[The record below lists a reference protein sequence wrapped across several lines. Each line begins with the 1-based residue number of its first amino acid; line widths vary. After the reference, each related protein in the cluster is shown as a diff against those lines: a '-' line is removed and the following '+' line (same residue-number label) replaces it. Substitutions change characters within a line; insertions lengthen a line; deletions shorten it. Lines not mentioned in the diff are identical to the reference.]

1 VALTHLLCLNSNN
14 NNNNTANVLRQLNM
28 SFQEEPKHVMHLIA
42 FAGMKPATLQTEA
55 CLAFSEDVKLG
66 SGKRVDNTRQL

>member
-1 VALTHLLCLNSNN
+1 
-14 NNNNTANVLRQLNM
+14 M